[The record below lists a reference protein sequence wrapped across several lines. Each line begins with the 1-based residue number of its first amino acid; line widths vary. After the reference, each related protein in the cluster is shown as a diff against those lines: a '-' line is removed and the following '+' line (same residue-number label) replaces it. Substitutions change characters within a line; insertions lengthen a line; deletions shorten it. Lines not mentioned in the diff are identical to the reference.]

1 MLDDVQ
7 IDTALVRRL
16 LRAQFPGWSELPLQP
31 IEPGGWDNRTFRLG
45 DALLV
50 RMPSAAGYAPQV
62 EKEQRWLPVLAPLL
76 PLAIPIPAAVGQPG
90 EGYPWQWS
98 VLRWLEGEDAN
109 SARGTD
115 RCGIATALAGFIRAL
130 QRIDPSGGPSPGAH
144 NCQRGGP
151 LLTYDEQTRRAIACL
166 GSSIDEQAARELW
179 EAALIATD
187 DNHRLWLH
195 GDLSAGNLLLN
206 QGRLSAV
213 IDFGCCAVGD
223 PACDLAIAWTYF
235 DRATRDRFRAEL
247 AIDEKSWTRGRGW
260 ALWKALIVTA
270 GLEGTD
276 PSQVEGAQATLR
288 EVLTDHARRG

>member
-98 VLRWLEGEDAN
+98 VMRWLEGEDAN
-109 SARGTD
+109 DARGAD

-130 QRIDPSGGPSPGAH
+130 QRIDASGGPSPGAH
-144 NCQRGGP
+144 NCHRGGP

-166 GSSIDEQAARELW
+166 GSNIDEQAARE
-179 EAALIATD
+179 
-187 DNHRLWLH
+187 
-195 GDLSAGNLLLN
+195 
-206 QGRLSAV
+206 V
-213 IDFGCCAVGD
+213 
-223 PACDLAIAWTYF
+223 
-235 DRATRDRFRAEL
+235 
-247 AIDEKSWTRGRGW
+247 
-260 ALWKALIVTA
+260 
-270 GLEGTD
+270 
-276 PSQVEGAQATLR
+276 
-288 EVLTDHARRG
+288 